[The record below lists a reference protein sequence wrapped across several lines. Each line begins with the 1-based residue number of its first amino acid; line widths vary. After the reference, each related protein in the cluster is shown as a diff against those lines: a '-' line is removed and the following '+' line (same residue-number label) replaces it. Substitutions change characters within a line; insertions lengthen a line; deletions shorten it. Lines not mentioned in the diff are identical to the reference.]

1 MSLPWFK
8 AAVSRVLRHREDRI
22 TEGRAATEMEAEME
36 AIALAHDDRLPPLS
50 TFARTL
56 MWDRGRVRRRG
67 PIWFAAVDLDGLPE
81 WTTHTKRTSDEQ
93 MAHTKRT
100 PPKSAQS
107 SESEGDAH
115 ETHTRRTSDAPT
127 RARLY
132 KREREEEKRDTVWSA
147 YKDIH
152 PRARKRP
159 PGMGARVKEH
169 GAEAVA
175 LMLRWVRDADGRAA
189 FLREGGHTGK
199 TLFRPSNCGE
209 YIEMSEAWA
218 ANGSPVA
225 RTAAN
230 DPATAAWAEMMALPS
245 WASADRR
252 NVPRCERYPNAWML
266 AKDETEHGRR
276 LSAVSRAGGWQT
288 WCNDRA
294 NRWKVDEFSARFRA
308 AYGEG

>member
-1 MSLPWFK
+1 MPVEAWEEVAEVLEGREWTRLQ
-8 AAVSRVLRHREDRI
+8 AVADLRWWQDRI
-22 TEGRAATEMEAEME
+22 RAGRASRIPGRPTLRARWSWTDHQVRSLLRDE
-36 AIALAHDDRLPPLS
+36 DSWKDR
-50 TFARTL
+50 FASASPA
-56 MWDRGRVRRRG
+56 GRQRVASAS
-67 PIWFAAVDLDGLPE
+67 PAPE
-81 WTTHTKRTSDEQ
+81 PSKPDNEPET
-93 MAHTKRT
+93 A
-100 PPKSAQS
+100 SASPAGRQPVA
-107 SESEGDAH
+107 SESPH
-115 ETHTRRTSDAPT
+115 
-127 RARLY
+127 ARS
-132 KREREEEKRDTVWSA
+132 RSQNTDTDTDTVWSA

-209 YIEMSEAWA
+209 YIEMAEAWA